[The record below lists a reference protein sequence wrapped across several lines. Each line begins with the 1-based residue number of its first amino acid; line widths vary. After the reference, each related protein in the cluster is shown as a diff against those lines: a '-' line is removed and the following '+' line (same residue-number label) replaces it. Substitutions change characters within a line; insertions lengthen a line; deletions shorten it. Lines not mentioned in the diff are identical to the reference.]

1 MSVST
6 LKYPQ
11 GVGLAVYPQMFGHVV
26 SSLTSPAPWC
36 LYFDVRGISVNQHS
50 NEVHLVGRL
59 GGTVEER
66 KLPSGTVI
74 TSFSVIVDRPAKE
87 IFGRTKVDTI
97 ACQTTRTAVVSR
109 ISRSDAG
116 STIEVIGALR
126 RRFWRAG
133 SALGSATEVDV
144 SRVRIL

>member
-1 MSVST
+1 
-6 LKYPQ
+6 
-11 GVGLAVYPQMFGHVV
+11 
-26 SSLTSPAPWC
+26 
-36 LYFDVRGISVNQHS
+36 
-50 NEVHLVGRL
+50 
-59 GGTVEER
+59 
-66 KLPSGTVI
+66 
-74 TSFSVIVDRPAKE
+74 
-87 IFGRTKVDTI
+87 
-97 ACQTTRTAVVSR
+97 VVSR